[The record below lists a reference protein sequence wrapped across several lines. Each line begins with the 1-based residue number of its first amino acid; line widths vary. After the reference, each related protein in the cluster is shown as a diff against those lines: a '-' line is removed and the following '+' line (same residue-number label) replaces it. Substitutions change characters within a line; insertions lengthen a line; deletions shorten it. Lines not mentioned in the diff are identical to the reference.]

1 LIGIGGQEVTVT
13 GQALASLWALPG
25 GLTVING
32 YLPNPMNMSP
42 PAEAG
47 TNSVSRTAWLIVGLL
62 FPVALLNYLDRQMI
76 ASMKVSIMSDIPD
89 IGSEANWG
97 HMLASFKWVYA
108 VFSPIGGYL
117 ADRYSRK
124 LTICGSLFVWSL
136 ITYLTGHVANGE
148 QLYWAR
154 TAMGISEAF
163 YIPAALALIADFHT
177 GHTRSRAVGVH
188 QIGIYCGVMV
198 GGFAGFMADMPD
210 FGWRG
215 AFNITGA
222 VGILYAVPLLF
233 LLKDAPRSAAEMAVP
248 SVQKP
253 SVFTALNELFTNPS
267 YILLVLYFTLPA
279 IAAWVVRDW
288 GPAIL
293 QQEFDISQGKA
304 GVSATLYWQSA
315 AIVSAI
321 GGGWLADRW
330 MRKNPRGRIYVSALG
345 MFCIIPALFG
355 VGNAPALGSFTLA
368 VMALILFGVGWGFFD
383 GNNMPI
389 LSQVARP
396 ELRAT
401 GYGIMNFVS
410 MMFGGMADWGFGF
423 MRDKGIPLNV
433 IFGVFAGLCVIS
445 AILVLMIRPREH
457 AGARL

>member
-1 LIGIGGQEVTVT
+1 
-13 GQALASLWALPG
+13 
-25 GLTVING
+25 
-32 YLPNPMNMSP
+32 MNMSP

-76 ASMKVSIMSDIPD
+76 ASMKVSIMLDIPD

-108 VFSPIGGYL
+108 IFSPIGGYL

-136 ITYLTGHVANGE
+136 ITYLTGHVVNGE

-233 LLKDAPRSAAEMAVP
+233 LLKDAPRSAAEMAAPPVE
-248 SVQKP
+248 KP

-304 GVSATLYWQSA
+304 GVSATLYWQGA

-355 VGNAPALGSFTLA
+355 VGNAPALGSFALA